1 MVSFRGYGFTAI
13 SSFFVGSYA
22 CPLYIGKTWITAM
35 GIAAA
40 CWYQPQLPQ
49 LAEMVRFG
57 MFLVH
62 ILYIL
67 HSNSVLFAQTLWQI
81 RFVDYYQ

>member
-1 MVSFRGYGFTAI
+1 
-13 SSFFVGSYA
+13 
-22 CPLYIGKTWITAM
+22 M

-49 LAEMVRFG
+49 LSEMVRFG